1 MFFNQGQ
8 KRVRKELK
16 SKPEKLY
23 INNQQGVGMIEVL
36 VTLFILSVGLLGV
49 AYLQFVGSFT
59 NSEAL
64 SRSQS
69 VLVAQQLTERLRA
82 SAVFSPLGKGLVV
95 HNDYFDK
102 ELYNFSGMTCNTG
115 LPHACYCL
123 ERPTMIPNCNDN
135 VCTAAELA
143 VFDAYE
149 VSCSAVAANPE
160 IEISLSCE
168 FDNNAAD
175 TDLCSVG
182 SKHIVILSWPV
193 QNWKNIQ
200 RTLNADCNIGET
212 LPHDCVSVDVTL

>member
-1 MFFNQGQ
+1 MEHLGFVA
-8 KRVRKELK
+8 RVRKSVK
-16 SKPEKLY
+16 NKHKKPY
-23 INNQQGVGMIEVL
+23 ANNQQGVGMIEVL

-95 HNDYFDK
+95 HNDYFNAD
-102 ELYNFSGMTCNTG
+102 LYNFSAMSCATG
-115 LPHACYCL
+115 LPHVCYCL
-123 ERPTMIPNCNDN
+123 QRPAVIPNCNDN
-135 VCTAAELA
+135 VCTAAQIA
-143 VFDAYE
+143 AFDAYE

-168 FDNNAAD
+168 LDNNTAD

-182 SKHIVILSWPV
+182 SKHIVILSWPI
-193 QNWKNIQ
+193 QNWQNIE
-200 RTLNADCNIGET
+200 RTLNADCNVGET

>member
-1 MFFNQGQ
+1 MRT
-8 KRVRKELK
+8 RVKI
-16 SKPEKLY
+16 KPEKLY
-23 INNQQGVGMIEVL
+23 AKNQHGVGMIEVL

-95 HNDYFDK
+95 HNDYFD
-102 ELYNFSGMTCNTG
+102 EDLYNFSGMNCATSQ
-115 LPHACYCL
+115 PHACFCL
-123 ERPTMIPNCNDN
+123 ERPASIPNCNDN
-135 VCTAAELA
+135 VCTAAETA
-143 VFDAYE
+143 IFDGYE

-160 IEISLSCE
+160 IEIKLTCE
-168 FDNNAAD
+168 LDNNAAD
-175 TDLCSVG
+175 ADACSVG

-193 QNWKNIQ
+193 ENWQNIE
-200 RTLNADCNIGET
+200 RTLNADCNVDET
-212 LPHDCVSVDVTL
+212 IPHDCVSVDVTL

>member
-1 MFFNQGQ
+1 M
-8 KRVRKELK
+8 KRK
-16 SKPEKLY
+16 SRNPY
-23 INNQQGVGMIEVL
+23 AHNQQGVGMIEVL

-102 ELYNFSGMTCNTG
+102 DLYNFSGMNCTTG
-115 LPHACYCL
+115 LPHTCYCL
-123 ERPTMIPNCNDN
+123 ERPDIIPNCNDN
-135 VCTAAELA
+135 VCTAAQLA
-143 VFDAYE
+143 AFDAYE

-160 IEISLSCE
+160 IEISLSCKL
-168 FDNNAAD
+168 DNNAAD
-175 TDLCSVG
+175 TDVCSVG
-182 SKHIVILSWPV
+182 SKHVVMLSWPV
-193 QNWKNIQ
+193 QNWQNIK
-200 RTLNADCNIGET
+200 RTLNADCNVGET

>member
-1 MFFNQGQ
+1 MN
-8 KRVRKELK
+8 
-16 SKPEKLY
+16 SKPLKQY
-23 INNQQGVGMIEVL
+23 ANNQQGVGMIEVL

-95 HNDYFDK
+95 HNDYFD
-102 ELYNFSGMTCNTG
+102 EDLYNFSGMTCTSG
-115 LPHACYCL
+115 LPHVCYCL
-123 ERPTMIPNCNDN
+123 KHPISVPNCNDN
-135 VCTAAELA
+135 ACTAAQLA
-143 VFDAYE
+143 AFDAYE

-168 FDNNAAD
+168 LDNNTAD
-175 TDLCSVG
+175 TDACSVG

-193 QNWKNIQ
+193 ENWQNIE
-200 RTLNADCNIGET
+200 RTLNDDCNVGET

>member
-1 MFFNQGQ
+1 
-8 KRVRKELK
+8 VRKELK

-102 ELYNFSGMTCNTG
+102 DLYNFSGMTCNTG

-123 ERPTMIPNCNDN
+123 ERPTIIPNCNDN

-175 TDLCSVG
+175 TDHCSVG

>member
-1 MFFNQGQ
+1 M
-8 KRVRKELK
+8 K
-16 SKPEKLY
+16 SKPEKPY
-23 INNQQGVGMIEVL
+23 INRQQGVGMIEVL

-82 SAVFSPLGKGLVV
+82 NAVFSPLGKGLVV
-95 HNDYFDK
+95 HNAYFD
-102 ELYNFSGMTCNTG
+102 EDLYNFSGMTCATG

-123 ERPTMIPNCNDN
+123 DRPSAIPNCNDN
-135 VCTAAELA
+135 ACTAAQLA
-143 VFDAYE
+143 AFDAYE

-160 IEISLSCE
+160 IEISLTCE
-168 FDNNAAD
+168 LDKNLVDAD
-175 TDLCSVG
+175 ACSVG

-193 QNWKNIQ
+193 QNWQNIE
-200 RTLNADCNIGET
+200 RTLNADCNIDET
-212 LPHDCVSVDVTL
+212 QPHDCVSVDVTL

>member
-1 MFFNQGQ
+1 M
-8 KRVRKELK
+8 K

-82 SAVFSPLGKGLVV
+82 SAVFSSLGKGLVV
-95 HNDYFDK
+95 HNDYFDQN
-102 ELYNFSGMTCNTG
+102 LYNFSGMTCDTG

-123 ERPTMIPNCNDN
+123 ERPITIPNCNDN
-135 VCTAAELA
+135 VCTASQIA

-168 FDNNAAD
+168 LDNNTAD

-193 QNWKNIQ
+193 QSWQNIQ
-200 RTLNADCNIGET
+200 RTLNANCNIGET

>member
-1 MFFNQGQ
+1 VKN
-8 KRVRKELK
+8 KHT
-16 SKPEKLY
+16 KPY
-23 INNQQGVGMIEVL
+23 ANDQQGVGMIEVL

-95 HNDYFDK
+95 HNDYFD
-102 ELYNFSGMTCNTG
+102 ENLYNFSGMTCATG
-115 LPHACYCL
+115 LPHVCYCL
-123 ERPTMIPNCNDN
+123 EPPVSIPNCNDN
-135 VCTAAELA
+135 VCSAAQLA
-143 VFDAYE
+143 AFDAYE
-149 VSCSAVAANPE
+149 ISCSAVAANPE
-160 IEISLSCE
+160 IEIILSCE
-168 FDNNAAD
+168 LDNNSTD
-175 TDLCSVG
+175 TDLCSAG

-193 QNWKNIQ
+193 QNWQNIE
-200 RTLNADCNIGET
+200 RTLNADCNVGET

>member
-1 MFFNQGQ
+1 M
-8 KRVRKELK
+8 KITTK
-16 SKPEKLY
+16 KPYE
-23 INNQQGVGMIEVL
+23 NNQQGVGMIEVL

-95 HNDYFDK
+95 HNDYFDGS
-102 ELYNFSGMTCNTG
+102 LYNFSGMTCATG
-115 LPHACYCL
+115 LPHTCYCL
-123 ERPTMIPNCNDN
+123 ERPSTIPNCNDN
-135 VCTAAELA
+135 VCTAAQLA
-143 VFDAYE
+143 MFDAYE

-168 FDNNAAD
+168 LDNNTAD
-175 TDLCSVG
+175 TNFCSVG
-182 SKHIVILSWPV
+182 SRHVVILSWPV
-193 QNWKNIQ
+193 ENWQNIN
-200 RTLNADCNIGET
+200 RTLNADCNVAET

>member
-1 MFFNQGQ
+1 
-8 KRVRKELK
+8 VT
-16 SKPEKLY
+16 SKHKKL
-23 INNQQGVGMIEVL
+23 NTNSQRGVGMIEVL

-69 VLVAQQLTERLRA
+69 VLVAQHLTERLRS

-95 HNDYFDK
+95 NNNYFD
-102 ELYNFSGMTCNTG
+102 EDLYNFSGMSCATG

-123 ERPTMIPNCNDN
+123 ERPAVIPNCNDN
-135 VCTAAELA
+135 VCTAVQLA
-143 VFDAYE
+143 SFDAYE

-160 IEISLSCE
+160 IKISLICE
-168 FDNNAAD
+168 LDNNAAD
-175 TDLCSVG
+175 TDTCSVG
-182 SKHIVILSWPV
+182 SKHIVTLSWPV
-193 QNWKNIQ
+193 QNWQNIE
-200 RTLNADCNIGET
+200 RTLNADCNVDET

>member
-1 MFFNQGQ
+1 MN
-8 KRVRKELK
+8 
-16 SKPEKLY
+16 SKPKKLY
-23 INNQQGVGMIEVL
+23 ANNQQGVGMIEVL

-95 HNDYFDK
+95 HNNYFDQD
-102 ELYNFSGMTCNTG
+102 LYNFSGMSCASS

-123 ERPTMIPNCNDN
+123 ERPVSVPNCNDN
-135 VCTAAELA
+135 VCTAAQLA
-143 VFDAYE
+143 AFDAYE

-160 IEISLSCE
+160 IEISLTCE
-168 FDNNAAD
+168 EDNDLAD
-175 TDLCSVG
+175 TDTCSVG

-193 QNWKNIQ
+193 ENWQNIE
-200 RTLNADCNIGET
+200 RTLNASCNVGET

>member
-1 MFFNQGQ
+1 M
-8 KRVRKELK
+8 K

-82 SAVFSPLGKGLVV
+82 SAVFSSLGKGLVV
-95 HNDYFDK
+95 HNDYFDQD
-102 ELYNFSGMTCNTG
+102 LYNFSGMTCDTG

-123 ERPTMIPNCNDN
+123 ERPITIPNCNDN
-135 VCTAAELA
+135 VCTASQIA

-168 FDNNAAD
+168 LDNNTAD

-193 QNWKNIQ
+193 QSWQNIQ
-200 RTLNADCNIGET
+200 RTLNANCNIGET

>member
-1 MFFNQGQ
+1 VN
-8 KRVRKELK
+8 

-23 INNQQGVGMIEVL
+23 ANNQQGVGMIEVL

-95 HNDYFDK
+95 HNNYFDQD
-102 ELYNFSGMTCNTG
+102 LYNFSGMSCASG

-123 ERPTMIPNCNDN
+123 ERPVSVPNCNDN
-135 VCTAAELA
+135 VCTAAQLA
-143 VFDAYE
+143 AFDAYE

-160 IEISLSCE
+160 IEISLTCE
-168 FDNNAAD
+168 EDNDLAD
-175 TDLCSVG
+175 TDTCSVG

-193 QNWKNIQ
+193 ENWQNIE
-200 RTLNADCNIGET
+200 RTLNADCNVGET

>member
-1 MFFNQGQ
+1 
-8 KRVRKELK
+8 VRKSVN
-16 SKPEKLY
+16 SKAKKLNA
-23 INNQQGVGMIEVL
+23 NNQQGVGMIEVL

-95 HNDYFDK
+95 HNDYFD
-102 ELYNFSGMTCNTG
+102 EDLYNFSGMTCASG

-123 ERPTMIPNCNDN
+123 ERPVSIPNCNDN
-135 VCTAAELA
+135 VCTAAQLA
-143 VFDAYE
+143 IFDGYE
-149 VSCSAVAANPE
+149 VSCAAVAANPE
-160 IEISLSCE
+160 IEISLTCE
-168 FDNNAAD
+168 LDNNAAD
-175 TDLCSVG
+175 ADACSVG

-193 QNWKNIQ
+193 ENWQNID
-200 RTLNADCNIGET
+200 RTLNADCNVDET

>member
-1 MFFNQGQ
+1 VN
-8 KRVRKELK
+8 
-16 SKPEKLY
+16 SKPEKQY
-23 INNQQGVGMIEVL
+23 ANNQQGVGMIEVL

-95 HNDYFDK
+95 HNDYFD
-102 ELYNFSGMTCNTG
+102 EDLYNFSGMTCASG

-123 ERPTMIPNCNDN
+123 ERPVSVPNCNDN
-135 VCTAAELA
+135 VCTAAQLA
-143 VFDAYE
+143 AFDAYE

-168 FDNNAAD
+168 EDNDLAD
-175 TDLCSVG
+175 TDTCSVG
-182 SKHIVILSWPV
+182 SKHVVILSWPV
-193 QNWKNIQ
+193 ENWQNIE
-200 RTLNADCNIGET
+200 RTLNADCNVGET

>member
-102 ELYNFSGMTCNTG
+102 DLYNFSGMTCNTG

>member
-16 SKPEKLY
+16 SKPEKLF

-102 ELYNFSGMTCNTG
+102 DLYNFSGMTCNTG

-123 ERPTMIPNCNDN
+123 ERPTVIPNCNDN

-200 RTLNADCNIGET
+200 RTLNADCNIDET

>member
-1 MFFNQGQ
+1 VN
-8 KRVRKELK
+8 
-16 SKPEKLY
+16 SKPEKLNA
-23 INNQQGVGMIEVL
+23 NNQQGVGMIEVL

-95 HNDYFDK
+95 HNNYFDQD
-102 ELYNFSGMTCNTG
+102 LYNFSGMSCASG

-123 ERPTMIPNCNDN
+123 ERPVSVPNCNDN
-135 VCTAAELA
+135 VCTAAQLA
-143 VFDAYE
+143 AFDAYE

-160 IEISLSCE
+160 IEISLTCE
-168 FDNNAAD
+168 EDNDLAD
-175 TDLCSVG
+175 TDTCSVG

-193 QNWKNIQ
+193 ENWQNIE
-200 RTLNADCNIGET
+200 RTLNADCNVGET

>member
-1 MFFNQGQ
+1 VN
-8 KRVRKELK
+8 

-23 INNQQGVGMIEVL
+23 ANNQQGVGMIEVL

-95 HNDYFDK
+95 HNNYFDQD
-102 ELYNFSGMTCNTG
+102 LYNFSGMSCASG

-123 ERPTMIPNCNDN
+123 ERPVSVPNCNDN
-135 VCTAAELA
+135 VCTAAQLA
-143 VFDAYE
+143 AFDAYE
-149 VSCSAVAANPE
+149 VSCSAVAANPD
-160 IEISLSCE
+160 IGISLTCAE
-168 FDNNAAD
+168 DNDLAD
-175 TDLCSVG
+175 TDTCSVG
-182 SKHIVILSWPV
+182 SKHTVILSWPV
-193 QNWKNIQ
+193 ENWQNIE
-200 RTLNADCNIGET
+200 RTLNADCNVGET

>member
-102 ELYNFSGMTCNTG
+102 DLYNFSGMTCNTG

-200 RTLNADCNIGET
+200 RTLNADCNIDET

>member
-1 MFFNQGQ
+1 
-8 KRVRKELK
+8 VRKELK

-102 ELYNFSGMTCNTG
+102 DLYNFSGMTCNTG

-123 ERPTMIPNCNDN
+123 ERPTVIPNCNDN

-200 RTLNADCNIGET
+200 RTLNADCNIDET

>member
-1 MFFNQGQ
+1 V
-8 KRVRKELK
+8 KKVRKSVNSK
-16 SKPEKLY
+16 SEKLY
-23 INNQQGVGMIEVL
+23 ANNQQGVGMIEVL

-95 HNDYFDK
+95 HNDYFD
-102 ELYNFSGMTCNTG
+102 EDLYNFSNMTCTTG

-123 ERPTMIPNCNDN
+123 LRPASIPNCNDN
-135 VCTAAELA
+135 VCTGAQLAA
-143 VFDAYE
+143 FDAYE
-149 VSCSAVAANPE
+149 VSCSAVAANPD
-160 IEISLSCE
+160 IEIGLSCE
-168 FDNNAAD
+168 DNDLVDVD
-175 TDLCSVG
+175 TCSAG

-193 QNWKNIQ
+193 ENWQNIE
-200 RTLNADCNIGET
+200 RTLNADCNVGET
-212 LPHDCVSVDVTL
+212 IPHDCVSVDVTL

>member
-1 MFFNQGQ
+1 MKNKHKQ
-8 KRVRKELK
+8 
-16 SKPEKLY
+16 PY
-23 INNQQGVGMIEVL
+23 INNQQGVGMVEVL

-95 HNDYFDK
+95 HNDYFD
-102 ELYNFSGMTCNTG
+102 EALYNFSSMTCVTG

-123 ERPTMIPNCNDN
+123 QRPVSIPNCTNN
-135 VCTAAELA
+135 VCSAAQLA
-143 VFDAYE
+143 AFDAYE

-160 IEISLSCE
+160 IEISLSCKL
-168 FDNNAAD
+168 DNNTAD
-175 TDLCSVG
+175 TDLCSAG
-182 SKHIVILSWPV
+182 SKHIVILRWPV
-193 QNWKNIQ
+193 QNWQNIE
-200 RTLNADCNIGET
+200 RTLNADCNLGET

>member
-1 MFFNQGQ
+1 M
-8 KRVRKELK
+8 K
-16 SKPEKLY
+16 STIEKSHT
-23 INNQQGVGMIEVL
+23 NKQQGAGMIEVL

-95 HNDYFDK
+95 HNDYFD
-102 ELYNFSGMTCNTG
+102 ENLYNFSSMTCATG
-115 LPHACYCL
+115 LPHTCYCL
-123 ERPTMIPNCNDN
+123 ERPNTIPDCNDN
-135 VCTAAELA
+135 VCTAAQLA

-160 IEISLSCE
+160 IEVSLSCE
-168 FDNNAAD
+168 LDNNLSD
-175 TDLCSVG
+175 TDFCSVG

-193 QNWKNIQ
+193 QIWQNIN
-200 RTLNADCNIGET
+200 RTLNADCNIAET
-212 LPHDCVSVDVTL
+212 LSHDCVSVDVTL

>member
-1 MFFNQGQ
+1 MN
-8 KRVRKELK
+8 

-23 INNQQGVGMIEVL
+23 ANNQQGVGMIEVL

-59 NSEAL
+59 NAEAL

-102 ELYNFSGMTCNTG
+102 DLYNFSGMTCAAG
-115 LPHACYCL
+115 LPHTCYCL
-123 ERPTMIPNCNDN
+123 ERPASVPNCNDN
-135 VCTAAELA
+135 VCNASQLAA
-143 VFDAYE
+143 FDAYE
-149 VSCSAVAANPE
+149 VSCSAVAANPD
-160 IEISLSCE
+160 IEISLSCQL
-168 FDNNAAD
+168 DNNAAD
-175 TDLCSVG
+175 TDACSAG
-182 SKHIVILSWPV
+182 SKHVVILSWPV
-193 QNWKNIQ
+193 ENWQNIE
-200 RTLNADCNIGET
+200 RTLNADCNVGET

>member
-1 MFFNQGQ
+1 
-8 KRVRKELK
+8 
-16 SKPEKLY
+16 
-23 INNQQGVGMIEVL
+23 MIEVL
-36 VTLFILSVGLLGV
+36 VTLFIVSVGLLGV
-49 AYLQFVGSFT
+49 AYLQLVGSFT

-95 HNDYFDK
+95 HNDYFD
-102 ELYNFSGMTCNTG
+102 EDLYNFSGMTCSSG

-123 ERPTMIPNCNDN
+123 DRPASIPNCNDN
-135 VCTAAELA
+135 VCTASQLA
-143 VFDAYE
+143 AFDAYE

-160 IEISLSCE
+160 IEVSLTCE
-168 FDNNAAD
+168 LDNNAAD
-175 TDLCSVG
+175 ADTCSVG

-193 QNWKNIQ
+193 ENWQNID
-200 RTLNADCNIGET
+200 RTLNAECNVGET

>member
-1 MFFNQGQ
+1 MI
-8 KRVRKELK
+8 VK
-16 SKPEKLY
+16 SNPKNSHVNK
-23 INNQQGVGMIEVL
+23 QQGVGMIEVL

-69 VLVAQQLTERLRA
+69 VLVAQQLTERLRS

-95 HNDYFDK
+95 HNDYFD
-102 ELYNFSGMTCNTG
+102 EDLYNFSGMTCTTG

-123 ERPTMIPNCNDN
+123 VRPNSIPNCNDN

-143 VFDAYE
+143 VFDGYE
-149 VSCSAVAANPE
+149 VSCAAVAANPE
-160 IEISLSCE
+160 IKISLTCE
-168 FDNNAAD
+168 VDRNAAD
-175 TDLCSVG
+175 ADACSVG

-193 QNWKNIQ
+193 ENWQNIE
-200 RTLNADCNIGET
+200 RTLNADCNVDET

>member
-1 MFFNQGQ
+1 VNS
-8 KRVRKELK
+8 KLK
-16 SKPEKLY
+16 KLY
-23 INNQQGVGMIEVL
+23 VNNQQGVGMIEVL

-69 VLVAQQLTERLRA
+69 VLVAQQLSERLRA
-82 SAVFSPLGKGLVV
+82 SAVFSPQGKGLVV
-95 HNDYFDK
+95 HNDYFD
-102 ELYNFSGMTCNTG
+102 EDLYNFSSMTCATG

-123 ERPTMIPNCNDN
+123 ERPASIPNCNDN
-135 VCTAAELA
+135 VCIAAQLA

-149 VSCSAVAANPE
+149 VSCSAVAANPD

-168 FDNNAAD
+168 LD
-175 TDLCSVG
+175 
-182 SKHIVILSWPV
+182 IE
-193 QNWKNIQ
+193 

-212 LPHDCVSVDVTL
+212 QPHDCVSVDVTL

>member
-1 MFFNQGQ
+1 MN
-8 KRVRKELK
+8 

-23 INNQQGVGMIEVL
+23 ANNQQGVGMIEVL

-95 HNDYFDK
+95 HNNYFDQD
-102 ELYNFSGMTCNTG
+102 LYNFSGMSCASG

-123 ERPTMIPNCNDN
+123 ERPVSVPNCNDN
-135 VCTAAELA
+135 VCTAAQLA
-143 VFDAYE
+143 AFDAYE

-160 IEISLSCE
+160 IEISLTCE
-168 FDNNAAD
+168 EDNDLAD
-175 TDLCSVG
+175 TDTCSVG

-193 QNWKNIQ
+193 ENWQNIE
-200 RTLNADCNIGET
+200 RTLNASCNVGET

>member
-1 MFFNQGQ
+1 VNS
-8 KRVRKELK
+8 K
-16 SKPEKLY
+16 SEKLN
-23 INNQQGVGMIEVL
+23 INKQRGVGMIEVL

-95 HNDYFDK
+95 HNDYFD
-102 ELYNFSGMTCNTG
+102 EDLYNFSGMTCASG

-123 ERPTMIPNCNDN
+123 ERPASIPNCNDN
-135 VCTAAELA
+135 VCTAAQLA
-143 VFDAYE
+143 IFDGYE

-160 IEISLSCE
+160 IEISLTCE
-168 FDNNAAD
+168 LDNNAVDAD
-175 TDLCSVG
+175 ACSVG

-193 QNWKNIQ
+193 ENWQNIE
-200 RTLNADCNIGET
+200 RTLNADCNVDET
-212 LPHDCVSVDVTL
+212 IPHDCVSVDVTL